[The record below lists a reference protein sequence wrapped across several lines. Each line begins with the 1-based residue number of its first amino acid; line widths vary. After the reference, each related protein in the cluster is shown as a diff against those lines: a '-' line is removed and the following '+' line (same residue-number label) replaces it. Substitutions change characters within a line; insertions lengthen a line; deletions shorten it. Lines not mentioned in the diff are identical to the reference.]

1 MLRLTESRLMGP
13 TGTGKSTFINLL
25 TKDDNIRVGHDLE
38 SQTTNISTSVWHDE
52 KSGLSVTLVDTPGFD
67 DSRSDITDTDILQK
81 IADFL
86 QENSISTGN
95 LISGGRNINGI
106 IYLHR
111 ISDPRVG
118 GAAKKNLRLFRELCG
133 EDMLRNVRL
142 VTTNW
147 DNVSDKEG
155 NSREAELASRI
166 FKPLID
172 AGAKM
177 VRHDK
182 GPISAQSIMST
193 LVHQEPTA
201 MKIQGELDAGI
212 PLGDTSAGAVIIEE
226 MKELKKKHDEEMQDL
241 LKELQDATMAN
252 DEDLRAEL
260 AEERQKLEESMARAE
275 QDQQRLTT
283 LAYAP
288 QGLPTETLPQTPFKI
303 TVDFGVGVEL

>member
-1 MLRLTESRLMGP
+1 MN
-13 TGTGKSTFINLL
+13 F
-25 TKDDNIRVGHDLE
+25 
-38 SQTTNISTSVWHDE
+38 
-52 KSGLSVTLVDTPGFD
+52 
-67 DSRSDITDTDILQK
+67 
-81 IADFL
+81 
-86 QENSISTGN
+86 
-95 LISGGRNINGI
+95 ISGGRSINGI

-133 EDMLRNVRL
+133 DDMLRNVRL

-147 DNVSDKEG
+147 DSVGEKEG

-177 VRHDK
+177 VRHDR

-193 LVHQEPTA
+193 LVHQESAT

-212 PLGDTSAGAVIIEE
+212 ALGDTSAGAVIVEE
-226 MKELKKKHDEEMQDL
+226 MKELKRKHDEEMQDL
-241 LKELQDATMAN
+241 LKELQEATMAN
-252 DEDLRAEL
+252 DEDLRAEI
-260 AEERQKLEESMARAE
+260 AEERRKLEELMTRAE
-275 QDQQRLTT
+275 QDEKRLTT

-288 QGLPTETLPQTPFKI
+288 QGLPRETPPLTPSKVSPKTPPEIQPSSIPLHDAKGHHKGINTRAIKRFFRF
-303 TVDFGVGVEL
+303 DFGRSSKTSKHSTDRSLTPSVSKHAS